1 MENNNEKSATPQE
14 LQEISQRIGVSLQWM
29 VMNRPEVLDLC
40 RSFLNGCLGQINNLI
55 THK

>member
-1 MENNNEKSATPQE
+1 METNEKSATPQE

-29 VMNRPEVLDLC
+29 VMNRPEGLDLC
-40 RSFLNGCLGQINNLI
+40 RSYLNGCLGQINNLI

>member
-29 VMNRPEVLDLC
+29 VMNRPEGLDLC
-40 RSFLNGCLGQINNLI
+40 RSFLNGCLSQINNLI
-55 THK
+55 TRK